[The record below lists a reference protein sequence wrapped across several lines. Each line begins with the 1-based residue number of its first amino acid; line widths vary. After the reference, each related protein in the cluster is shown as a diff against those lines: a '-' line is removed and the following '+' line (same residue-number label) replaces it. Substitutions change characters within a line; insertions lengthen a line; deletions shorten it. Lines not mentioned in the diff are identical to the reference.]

1 MNGMKNLRVLVVEDE
16 LLVALN
22 METQLENLGCEVV
35 GPIAR
40 LAPAIA
46 AAHDIIVDVAILD
59 INLRDEL
66 VYPAAERLIERG
78 IPIIFCSGYS
88 DLQLMPDSFRDHP
101 QVNKPYTPEELHSA
115 LTRAL
120 DGADKAPA
128 DG

>member
-66 VYPAAERLIERG
+66 VYPAAERLI
-78 IPIIFCSGYS
+78 PIILCSGYS
-88 DLQLMPDSFRDHP
+88 DLQLMPDSFRHHP

-115 LTRAL
+115 LARAL
-120 DGADKAPA
+120 DGAGKAPV